1 MATALTT
8 AETVNVA
15 RRLREMARRMPGA
28 VAIAE
33 PSGWPQDGRRK
44 YRQLTF
50 RELDEDSDRLA
61 SGMAQ
66 MGAAP
71 GTRLAMFVPP
81 SIDFVSLVF
90 AMFKGGLVPIFIDP
104 RMGGRGLLDCLDEVK
119 PDGFVAVPLVH
130 AIRAV

>member
-1 MATALTT
+1 S
-8 AETVNVA
+8 ET
-15 RRLREMARRMPGA
+15 ARRMPGA
-28 VAIAE
+28 IGIAE
-33 PSGWPQDGRRK
+33 PAGRRSDGRRD

-61 SGMAQ
+61 SGLVQ

-90 AMFKGGLVPIFIDP
+90 AAFKAGLVAILIDP
-104 RMGGRGLLDCLDEVK
+104 RMGGPGLLDCLGEVN
-119 PDGFVAVPLVH
+119 PEG
-130 AIRAV
+130 

>member
-1 MATALTT
+1 M
-8 AETVNVA
+8 
-15 RRLREMARRMPGA
+15 R

-33 PSGWPQDGRRK
+33 PHGRRPDGRRR

-61 SGMAQ
+61 SGLTQ
-66 MGAAP
+66 MGAVP

-90 AMFKGGLVPIFIDP
+90 AMFKAGLVPILIDP
-104 RMGGRGLLDCLDEVK
+104 RMGGRGLLDCLGEVK
-119 PDGFVAVPLVH
+119 PEGFVAVPLVH
-130 AIRAV
+130 ALRAVPGGRFVRIAV